1 LKEEGLKR
9 DFENEKIITERR
21 DLLGKNGEESRIPIH
36 LISSLYYFP
45 LSGLETPSLMGRID
59 LAGEET

>member
-36 LISSLYYFP
+36 LISSLCYFP
-45 LSGLETPSLMGRID
+45 LPG
-59 LAGEET
+59 A